1 VKAGGGVTTSTTT
14 PAPTY
19 SRDQLTET
27 FKVTNSNF
35 S

>member
-1 VKAGGGVTTSTTT
+1 VKAGGGVTTSTT